1 MIFLLFVMTACVA
14 STPTDEENNTEI
26 SEAYDNKV
34 KKYMERAELT
44 DVEKDI
50 LRLVGIKGETKIYNF
65 YADENLDS
73 IDVNFYVFENGK
85 WGIQSES
92 RNIKVTDAEGR
103 ICLAKTNF
111 DNVFTVT
118 IQTESDGESSA
129 VYVPQYDKTDEK
141 SIYIS
146 NTPHADSINYGNE
159 TVLQIVAIGDNDR
172 ELPIIERNNFYETE
186 PLGEYDDTVAV
197 TVRFNEK
204 TKEVYILNKYRYI

>member
-1 MIFLLFVMTACVA
+1 MIFLLFGMTACSA

-85 WGIQSES
+85 WSIQSES
-92 RNIKVTDAEGR
+92 RI
-103 ICLAKTNF
+103 
-111 DNVFTVT
+111 
-118 IQTESDGESSA
+118 
-129 VYVPQYDKTDEK
+129 
-141 SIYIS
+141 
-146 NTPHADSINYGNE
+146 
-159 TVLQIVAIGDNDR
+159 
-172 ELPIIERNNFYETE
+172 
-186 PLGEYDDTVAV
+186 
-197 TVRFNEK
+197 
-204 TKEVYILNKYRYI
+204 

>member
-1 MIFLLFVMTACVA
+1 MKKRVIRSLTMIFLLFVMTACVA

-85 WGIQSES
+85 WSIQSES

-118 IQTESDGESSA
+118 CLLYTSDA
-129 VYVPQYDKTDEK
+129 ADE
-141 SIYIS
+141 
-146 NTPHADSINYGNE
+146 
-159 TVLQIVAIGDNDR
+159 
-172 ELPIIERNNFYETE
+172 
-186 PLGEYDDTVAV
+186 
-197 TVRFNEK
+197 
-204 TKEVYILNKYRYI
+204 

>member
-1 MIFLLFVMTACVA
+1 MKKRVIRSLTMIFLLFGMTACAA

-73 IDVNFYVFENGK
+73 IDVNFYVFENGQ
-85 WGIQSES
+85 WSIQSES
-92 RNIKVTDAEGR
+92 RNI
-103 ICLAKTNF
+103 NF

-118 IQTESDGESSA
+118 VQTESDGESSA
-129 VYVPQYDKTDEK
+129 VYVPKYDKTDEK

-146 NTPHADSINYGNE
+146 NTPHADSINYGDE

-204 TKEVYILNKYRYI
+204 TK